1 MKNRSAEIEKSFGA
15 HFLRAFLCA
24 VFDDLVRC
32 FDSTVPRF
40 SDKGRRETGDGTAG
54 AELLPASTEGFIEV
68 DDHQL
73 FVAHGVA
80 QRHLGIEVVTLGIQK
95 VQVTDDPVDVL

>member
-15 HFLRAFLCA
+15 HFLMTFLCA

-32 FDSTVPRF
+32 FDSPVPRF
-40 SDKGRRETGDGTAG
+40 SDKGHRDSGDGTAG
-54 AELLPASTEGFIEV
+54 AELLPASAEGFIEV

-80 QRHLGIEVVTLGIQK
+80 QRHLSIEVVTLGIQK

>member
-15 HFLRAFLCA
+15 HFLMTFLCA

-32 FDSTVPRF
+32 FDSPVPRF
-40 SDKGRRETGDGTAG
+40 SYERHRETGDGTVKVI
-54 AELLPASTEGFIEV
+54 LLPTSAEGFIEV
-68 DDHQL
+68 DNHQL

-80 QRHLGIEVVTLGIQK
+80 QRHLGVEVVTLGVQK
-95 VQVTDDPVDVL
+95 V

>member
-32 FDSTVPRF
+32 FDSPASRF
-40 SDKGRRETGDGTAG
+40 SDKGHRETGDGTAR
-54 AELLPASTEGFIEV
+54 AELLPASAECFIEV
-68 DDHQL
+68 DNHQL
-73 FVAHGVA
+73 FVAHGIA
-80 QRHLGIEVVTLGIQK
+80 
-95 VQVTDDPVDVL
+95 